1 MPNYHSRSRG
11 GMLTPPSSTMHG
23 YRSTGQYGQGR
34 KNFYEPT
41 SYIAPPAPLM
51 YQPPPMHYN
60 NMPTVPPPGLPSY
73 GPIAAPVLPSMADR
87 NAELAAQHQAR
98 RELEQEQRR
107 NQPAPK
113 QEKIVG
119 GVAQELDYEMDQM
132 TD

>member
-11 GMLTPPSSTMHG
+11 GMLTPPSSTIHG

-41 SYIAPPAPLM
+41 TYIAPPAPLM
-51 YQPPPMHYN
+51 YQPPPMHYS
-60 NMPTVPPPGLPSY
+60 NMPTIPPPGMPSF
-73 GPIAAPVLPSMADR
+73 GPIAAPVLPPVTDREADLAR
-87 NAELAAQHQAR
+87 NQAAR
-98 RELEQEQRR
+98 RELELEQRR
-107 NQPAPK
+107 KQQPAAK
-113 QEKIVG
+113 EKIVG